1 MFHFC
6 HKKPWNCNF
15 GIPLLIC
22 IIFFVK
28 DMLFYWGLKIKL
40 DWYISNNNFV
50 SHINHI
56 IWIKEPLPLL
66 ISKTFDYDY
75 ELHESPNTKIPKLQS
90 QDVYKDDSM
99 YDNDYNNIILW

>member
-1 MFHFC
+1 MYY
-6 HKKPWNCNF
+6 
-15 GIPLLIC
+15 LLCEGYAILLRTENKE
-22 IIFFVK
+22 F
-28 DMLFYWGLKIKL
+28 LKL

-99 YDNDYNNIILW
+99 YDNDYNNIIIMIMCR